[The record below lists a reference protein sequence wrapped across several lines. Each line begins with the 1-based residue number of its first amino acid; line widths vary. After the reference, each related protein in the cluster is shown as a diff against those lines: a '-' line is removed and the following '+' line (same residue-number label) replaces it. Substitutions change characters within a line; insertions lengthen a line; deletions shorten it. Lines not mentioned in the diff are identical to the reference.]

1 MNYEFKVGDKGPL
14 RNNLGTYEIL
24 AIDHELDRPIVAKIR
39 RDHKMKPYATTRL
52 LDGREVHLEGSLDL
66 MPPEEY
72 VWVNWYRH
80 PHVGLACTSFS
91 TEKEAIK
98 TWEGIRQDTLN
109 EWALISLAVKTKVP
123 QS

>member
-24 AIDHELDRPIVAKIR
+24 AIDHEIDRPIVVKIY
-39 RDHKMKPYATTRL
+39 RDRKMQPYATTRL
-52 LDGREVHLEGSLDL
+52 LDGREVSREGAFDL

-80 PHVGLACTSFS
+80 PQVGLTCVSFL
-91 TEKEAIK
+91 TEEQAIRS
-98 TWEGIRQDTLN
+98 WEGLRKDTLN
-109 EWALISLAVKTKVP
+109 KWALINLAVKTKVP
-123 QS
+123 QP